1 MHTHHHLKMNNISLI
16 GMAGCGKST
25 VGSAI
30 SEKFNLSYIDT
41 DHLIEKKFE
50 MTLEDIK
57 KSFGYEYVRS
67 AEEEVI
73 LSLDSSAQIISTGGS
88 AVYSSLSM
96 KHLKFFS
103 KIIYID
109 TPLKTIIERIDIGQE
124 RGLAV
129 PDGLSISDIYS
140 ERKPL
145 YEGFSEHIVDGSKSV
160 NEIIAEIQKIN
171 NE

>member
-1 MHTHHHLKMNNISLI
+1 MNNISLI

-41 DHLIEKKFE
+41 DHLIEKKFQ
-50 MTLEDIK
+50 MALEDIK
-57 KSFGYEYVRS
+57 KRFGYKFVRS
-67 AEEEVI
+67 SEEEVI
-73 LSLDSSAQIISTGGS
+73 LSINSSTQIISTGGS

-96 KHLKFFS
+96 KHLESFS

-109 TPLKTIIERIDIGQE
+109 TPLATIVERIDIGQE

-129 PDGLSISDIYS
+129 PDGVSISDIYS

-145 YEGFSEHIVDGSKSV
+145 YEEFSEHIVDGSKSID
-160 NEIIAEIQKIN
+160 EIIADIQKIN

>member
-1 MHTHHHLKMNNISLI
+1 MNNISLI
-16 GMAGCGKST
+16 GMPGCGKST

-41 DHLIEKKFE
+41 DHLIEKKFQ
-50 MTLEDIK
+50 MALEDIK
-57 KSFGYEYVRS
+57 KRFGYKFVRS
-67 AEEEVI
+67 SEEEVI
-73 LSLDSSAQIISTGGS
+73 LSINSSTQIISTGGS

-96 KHLKFFS
+96 KHLKSFS

-109 TPLKTIIERIDIGQE
+109 TPLATIVERIDIGQE

-129 PDGLSISDIYS
+129 PDGVSISDIYS

-145 YEGFSEHIVDGSKSV
+145 YEEFSEHIVDGSKSID
-160 NEIIAEIQKIN
+160 EIIADIQKIN

>member
-1 MHTHHHLKMNNISLI
+1 MNNISLI

-41 DHLIEKKFE
+41 DHLIEKQFQ

-57 KSFGYEYVRS
+57 KRFGYKFVRS
-67 AEEEVI
+67 SEEEVI
-73 LSLDSSAQIISTGGS
+73 LSINSSTQIISTGGS
-88 AVYSSLSM
+88 AVYSNLSM
-96 KHLKFFS
+96 KHLKSFS

-109 TPLKTIIERIDIGQE
+109 TPLATIVERIDIGQE

-145 YEGFSEHIVDGSKSV
+145 YEEFSEHIVDGSKSV
-160 NEIIAEIQKIN
+160 DEIIADIQKIN

>member
-1 MHTHHHLKMNNISLI
+1 MNHNLKMNNISLI

-41 DHLIEKKFE
+41 DHLIEKKFQ

-57 KSFGYEYVRS
+57 KRFGYKFVRS
-67 AEEEVI
+67 SEEEVI
-73 LSLDSSAQIISTGGS
+73 LNINSSTQIISTGGS

-96 KHLKFFS
+96 KHLKSFS

-109 TPLKTIIERIDIGQE
+109 TPLATIVERIDIGQE

-129 PDGLSISDIYS
+129 PDGVSISDIYS

-145 YEGFSEHIVDGSKSV
+145 YEEFSEHIVDGSKSID
-160 NEIIAEIQKIN
+160 EIIADIQKIN

>member
-1 MHTHHHLKMNNISLI
+1 MNNISLI

-30 SEKFNLSYIDT
+30 SKKFNLSYIDT
-41 DHLIEKKFE
+41 DHLIEKKFQ
-50 MTLEDIK
+50 MALEDIK
-57 KSFGYEYVRS
+57 KRFGYKFVRS
-67 AEEEVI
+67 SEEEVI
-73 LSLDSSAQIISTGGS
+73 LSINSSTQIISTGGS
-88 AVYSSLSM
+88 AVYSNLSM
-96 KHLKFFS
+96 KHLKSFS

-109 TPLKTIIERIDIGQE
+109 TPLATIVERIDIGQE

-129 PDGLSISDIYS
+129 PDGVSISDIYS

-145 YEGFSEHIVDGSKSV
+145 YEEFSEHIVDGSKSID
-160 NEIIAEIQKIN
+160 EIIADIQKIN

>member
-1 MHTHHHLKMNNISLI
+1 
-16 GMAGCGKST
+16 MAGCGKST

-41 DHLIEKKFE
+41 DHLIEKKFQ
-50 MTLEDIK
+50 MALEDIK
-57 KSFGYEYVRS
+57 KRFGYKFVRS
-67 AEEEVI
+67 SEEEVI
-73 LSLDSSAQIISTGGS
+73 LNINSSTQIISTGGS

-96 KHLKFFS
+96 KHLKSFS

-109 TPLKTIIERIDIGQE
+109 TPLATIVERIDIGQE

-129 PDGLSISDIYS
+129 PDGVSISDIYS

-145 YEGFSEHIVDGSKSV
+145 YEEFSEHIVDGSKSID
-160 NEIIAEIQKIN
+160 EIIADIQKIN

>member
-1 MHTHHHLKMNNISLI
+1 MNIISVI

-41 DHLIEKKFE
+41 DHLIEKKFQ

-57 KSFGYEYVRS
+57 KRFGYKFVRS
-67 AEEEVI
+67 SEEEVI
-73 LSLDSSAQIISTGGS
+73 ISINSSTQIISTGGS

-96 KHLKFFS
+96 KHLKSFS

-109 TPLKTIIERIDIGQE
+109 TPLATIVERIDIGQE

-145 YEGFSEHIVDGSKSV
+145 YEEFSEHIVDGSKSV
-160 NEIIAEIQKIN
+160 DEIIADIQKIN

>member
-1 MHTHHHLKMNNISLI
+1 
-16 GMAGCGKST
+16 MAGCGKST

-41 DHLIEKKFE
+41 DHLIEKKFQ

-57 KSFGYEYVRS
+57 KRFGYKFVRS
-67 AEEEVI
+67 SEEEVI
-73 LSLDSSAQIISTGGS
+73 ISINSSTQIISTGGS

-96 KHLKFFS
+96 KHLKSFS

-109 TPLKTIIERIDIGQE
+109 TPLATIVERIDIGQE

-129 PDGLSISDIYS
+129 PDGVSISDIYS

-145 YEGFSEHIVDGSKSV
+145 YEEFSEHIVDGSKSID
-160 NEIIAEIQKIN
+160 EIIADIQKIN

>member
-1 MHTHHHLKMNNISLI
+1 
-16 GMAGCGKST
+16 MAGCGKST

-30 SEKFNLSYIDT
+30 SKKFNLSYIDT
-41 DHLIEKKFE
+41 DHLIEKKFQ

-57 KSFGYEYVRS
+57 KRFGYKFVRS
-67 AEEEVI
+67 SEEEVI
-73 LSLDSSAQIISTGGS
+73 LNINSSTQIISTGGS

-96 KHLKFFS
+96 KHLKSFF

-109 TPLKTIIERIDIGQE
+109 TPLATIVERIDIGQE

-129 PDGLSISDIYS
+129 PDGVSISDIYS

-145 YEGFSEHIVDGSKSV
+145 YEEFSEHIVDGSKSID
-160 NEIIAEIQKIN
+160 EIIADIQKIN

>member
-1 MHTHHHLKMNNISLI
+1 MNNISLI

-30 SEKFNLSYIDT
+30 SEKFNLSYIET
-41 DHLIEKKFE
+41 DHLIEKKFL

-57 KSFGYEYVRS
+57 KRFGYKFVRS
-67 AEEEVI
+67 SEEEVI
-73 LSLDSSAQIISTGGS
+73 LSINSSTQIISTGGS

-96 KHLKFFS
+96 KHLKSFS

-109 TPLKTIIERIDIGQE
+109 TPLATIVERIDIGQE

-145 YEGFSEHIVDGSKSV
+145 YEEFSEHIVDGSKSV
-160 NEIIAEIQKIN
+160 DGIIADIQKIN